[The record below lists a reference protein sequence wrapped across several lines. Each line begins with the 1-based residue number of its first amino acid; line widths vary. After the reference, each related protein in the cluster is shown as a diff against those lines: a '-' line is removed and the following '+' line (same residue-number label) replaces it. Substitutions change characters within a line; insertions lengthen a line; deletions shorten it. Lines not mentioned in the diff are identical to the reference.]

1 MNRKF
6 LYLTKVSL
14 RKKFKTKWFAITNI
28 ILAVAIVLF
37 LNINSI
43 VSFFGGDFDSKTK
56 IIVVDNNT
64 DSYSLFEK
72 NIESY
77 ASTINSDE
85 EDVKV
90 TVKKSEENAKESKDI
105 SNHFKINL
113 DTANNWIKKWIE
125 KGFLKRFDDKQIRN
139 VDYILTEKYLEKLK

>member
-90 TVKKSEENAKESKDI
+90 TVKKSEENAKELKE
-105 SNHFKINL
+105 NL
-113 DTANNWIKKWIE
+113 EDEFRKARLVFARAEHDGICQPVCQSDAVK
-125 KGFLKRFDDKQIRN
+125 FLPLPF
-139 VDYILTEKYLEKLK
+139 